1 MSRKIPARS
10 TINAIIAAI
19 FPNFQRFDR
28 PDEGK
33 CDGSMV
39 STVMRGR
46 GGPLL
51 KRISHNV
58 SLRRDSYQNN
68 RKTVSIVIQVA
79 TGRRAASFAGTNCHP
94 RTARTAFSSKPSPIP
109 RVT

>member
-46 GGPLL
+46 GGPPCLPPDTCGS
-51 KRISHNV
+51 K
-58 SLRRDSYQNN
+58 SL
-68 RKTVSIVIQVA
+68 
-79 TGRRAASFAGTNCHP
+79 GH
-94 RTARTAFSSKPSPIP
+94 SSNE
-109 RVT
+109 